1 MKSDIRPED
10 TAELGGQTGLFA
22 LPPTMGLSM
31 ESATDFHATLNS
43 WPKSKA
49 RKAVTPPN
57 GETARVTEKS
67 PSEQLSNLVDQTD
80 KNVAFLE
87 KVCRTCK
94 TDADAQTVVG
104 QCKEIN
110 AQLLDLL
117 ERMQR
122 AQREVANADGAVSA
136 EYVQW
141 AKAALAEPTNWIEK
155 NRKICQH
162 YINSVVPKSSKRKK
176 KDSPKDPAVAT

>member
-67 PSEQLSNLVDQTD
+67 QSEQLGNLVDQTD

-110 AQLLDLL
+110 ATLLDLL
-117 ERMQR
+117 ERMQQ
-122 AQREVANADGAVSA
+122 AQRAVAKRDGAVS
-136 EYVQW
+136 EDYVRW
-141 AKAALAEPTNWIEK
+141 AKEALAEPLNWIEK
-155 NRKICQH
+155 NRKVCQH
-162 YINSVVPKSSKRKK
+162 YVNSVVPKAAKK
-176 KDSPKDPAVAT
+176 KKSDETKDIVTVT